1 MYGVENEKG
10 VYTMTTINPVTATQ
24 SQATAFKGKKSL
36 AQMVDKLS
44 KKELLPLEIVDK
56 MNSPISRAVREGRP
70 KEEIREM
77 LIRDAATIA
86 VYQMAEKKAAEI
98 AKQAAKNA
106 YKK

>member
-1 MYGVENEKG
+1 MDTIERWLSLEEISKHLGVSKDT
-10 VYTMTTINPVTATQ
+10 VRSWIKKDTIPL
-24 SQATAFKGKKSL
+24 KIID
-36 AQMVDKLS
+36 QM
-44 KKELLPLEIVDK
+44 
-56 MNSPISRAVREGRP
+56 NNPISRAVREGRP
-70 KEEIREM
+70 KEEIKEM

>member
-36 AQMVDKLS
+36 ARMVDKLS
-44 KKELLPLEIVDK
+44 KKDTIPLKIIDQ
-56 MNSPISRAVREGRP
+56 MNNPISRAVREGRP
-70 KEEIREM
+70 K
-77 LIRDAATIA
+77 
-86 VYQMAEKKAAEI
+86 MAEKKAAEI

>member
-36 AQMVDKLS
+36 ARMVDKLS
-44 KKELLPLEIVDK
+44 KKDTIPL
-56 MNSPISRAVREGRP
+56 REGRP
-70 KEEIREM
+70 KEEIKEM

>member
-1 MYGVENEKG
+1 M
-10 VYTMTTINPVTATQ
+10 
-24 SQATAFKGKKSL
+24 
-36 AQMVDKLS
+36 
-44 KKELLPLEIVDK
+44 EIVDK
-56 MNSPISRAVREGRP
+56 MNSPISRAVREVRP